1 MVVRYDVVVI
11 DGNDIEIRGVV
22 EIFASNWTSVGD
34 VFVVIFVNPFVDAQS
49 SPKDSSKYQ
58 KDNSMISVE

>member
-11 DGNDIEIRGVV
+11 DGNDIEIRGIV

>member
-11 DGNDIEIRGVV
+11 DGNDIEIRGIV
-22 EIFASNWTSVGD
+22 EIFAGNWTSVGVGD

-49 SPKDSSKYQ
+49 SPKDSSK
-58 KDNSMISVE
+58 

>member
-11 DGNDIEIRGVV
+11 DGNDIEIRGIV

-49 SPKDSSKYQ
+49 SPKDSSK
-58 KDNSMISVE
+58 

>member
-11 DGNDIEIRGVV
+11 DGNDIEIRGIV

-58 KDNSMISVE
+58 KYNSMISVE